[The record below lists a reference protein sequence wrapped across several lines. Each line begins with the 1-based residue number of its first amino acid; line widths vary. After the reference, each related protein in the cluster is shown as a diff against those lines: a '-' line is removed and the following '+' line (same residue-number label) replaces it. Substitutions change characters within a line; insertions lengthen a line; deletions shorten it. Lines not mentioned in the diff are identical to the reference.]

1 MARAN
6 VRVRPAEQGDATD
19 LAMLVRA
26 TDIAS
31 TALTSRTLAEATVAQ
46 LAERFET
53 VRTDPDRVVLVACD
67 DAGELVGMLAAGR
80 DELNAVDTTPVLH
93 VTHLLV
99 MPACRRR
106 GVGRALLSAA
116 VQVAE
121 ELGVEHLVA
130 SAAASS
136 REGNRYLAR
145 LGFAPVVVRRVASTA
160 MLRRS
165 LGLTDVRDRV
175 AVLRRARRTRADRLA
190 LVARTATRGA

>member
-6 VRVRPAEQGDATD
+6 VRVRAAEHGDETD
-19 LAMLVRA
+19 LALLVRA

-31 TALTSRTLAEATVAQ
+31 TAPSSRTLTEATVAQ

-53 VRTDPDRVVLVACD
+53 VRTDPERVVLVACD
-67 DAGELVGMLAAGR
+67 ESGALVGMLAAGR

-99 MPACRRR
+99 VPAWRRR
-106 GVGRALLSAA
+106 GVGRALLSAM
-116 VQVAE
+116 VHVAE
-121 ELGVEHLVA
+121 EQGIEHLVA
-130 SAAASS
+130 SAAAGS

-160 MLRRS
+160 TLRRS

-175 AVLRRARRTRADRLA
+175 AVLRRARRTRAERVG
-190 LVARTATRGA
+190 LVGRAATRGA

>member
-53 VRTDPDRVVLVACD
+53 VRSDPDRVVLVACD

-130 SAAASS
+130 SAAAGS

-175 AVLRRARRTRADRLA
+175 AVLRRARRTRAERLA